1 MLGLDEENGNSG
13 ASKMSNNETH
23 GGRDENTNKKT
34 QEQVI
39 LREAD
44 KMVQPET
51 SVKVHISDYGV
62 NK

>member
-34 QEQVI
+34 QE
-39 LREAD
+39 
-44 KMVQPET
+44 
-51 SVKVHISDYGV
+51 
-62 NK
+62 